1 MTDATRKEYQLS
13 KKNIQMHQEKLIEV
27 DMEQMGQQA
36 APSVPQFSKETMKA
50 FEEADAIN
58 KGNAKSK
65 KYNTPDELFED
76 LGI

>member
-1 MTDATRKEYQLS
+1 MKKS
-13 KKNIQMHQEKLIEV
+13 KDNKAIS
-27 DMEQMGQQA
+27 
-36 APSVPQFSKETMKA
+36 PTQFSKETMKA